1 MKTAVKV
8 LFFLSRCCF
17 YLFSLINEKFGSF
30 HTHKTPSGYFWILDE
45 LIIHE
50 KNQSSNL

>member
-1 MKTAVKV
+1 MKTAVKI

-30 HTHKTPSGYFWILDE
+30 HTKTPSGYVGYIMNRLFT
-45 LIIHE
+45 
-50 KNQSSNL
+50 KKSK